1 MEFTLKFIKLFLFGL
16 YEAAPLL
23 LSMGFVIVVLGLIVG
38 RKESWT
44 RFEALYW
51 SFVTSTTLGYGD
63 FRPTKKISKILSIL
77 IAFTGIILSGLM
89 VAIALYSATES
100 FKSTSDMDVAR
111 ASVQTRLN

>member
-1 MEFTLKFIKLFLFGL
+1 MEFTLNFIKLFLFGL

-38 RKESWT
+38 KKESWT
-44 RFEALYW
+44 WFEALYW

-63 FRPTKKISKILSIL
+63 FSPTKKISKVLSIL
-77 IAFTGIILSGLM
+77 IAFTGIILSGIM

-100 FKSTSDMDVAR
+100 FIIATDRDVVK
-111 ASVQTRLN
+111 ASVQTHLK

>member
-1 MEFTLKFIKLFLFGL
+1 MEFTLNFIKLFLFGL

-38 RKESWT
+38 KKESWT
-44 RFEALYW
+44 RFDALYW

-63 FRPTKKISKILSIL
+63 FRPIKKISKVLSIL
-77 IAFTGIILSGLM
+77 IAFTGIILSGIM

-100 FKSTSDMDVAR
+100 FTSTMDMDEVKAG
-111 ASVQTRLN
+111 VQTYLK

>member
-1 MEFTLKFIKLFLFGL
+1 MDFTLNFIKLFLFGL

-38 RKESWT
+38 KKESWT
-44 RFEALYW
+44 WFDALYW

-63 FRPTKKISKILSIL
+63 FSPTKKISKVLSIL
-77 IAFTGIILSGLM
+77 IAFTGIILSGIM

-100 FKSTSDMDVAR
+100 FIIATDIDVVKTGVE
-111 ASVQTRLN
+111 SRLK

>member
-1 MEFTLKFIKLFLFGL
+1 MEFTLNFIKLFLFGL

-38 RKESWT
+38 KKESWT
-44 RFEALYW
+44 WFEALYW

-63 FRPTKKISKILSIL
+63 FSPTKKISKVLSIL
-77 IAFTGIILSGLM
+77 IAFTGIILSGIM

-100 FKSTSDMDVAR
+100 FIIATDIDVVK
-111 ASVQTRLN
+111 ASVQTHLK